1 MHRSSS
7 ASWRRGG
14 FTLVELLVVIAII
27 GILIALLLPAVQ
39 AAREA
44 ARRSQ
49 CTNNLK
55 QMGLALHNYADSF
68 KKFPS
73 GSISLP
79 GHGPTAFVL
88 MLPYLEQRALHAQL
102 KFNNGSFY
110 FGSPASDVNIALHN
124 VTIGGYVCPS
134 SPLDQFG
141 TVDCQSCNAQPTTG
155 RKLLKGTYVLIMGG
169 LNHSSVDNQ
178 AAKGPTSAGGAFL
191 RGRPIGFQDITDG
204 TSNTMAIGEQS
215 DWGKITSTGQRTDIR
230 AADPSGLWMG
240 ASNNTNPTG
249 NNTLSTLGDARCF
262 AMTTVALSVGYKERV
277 TGAPGVPGT
286 TPGDCNTPLQ
296 AAHPGGCNVL
306 LCDGSVRFLSESLQL
321 QTLYDL
327 ANRDDGHPLSEF

>member
-1 MHRSSS
+1 MHCSSS
-7 ASWRRGG
+7 VSWRRSG

-68 KKFPS
+68 KRFPS

-88 MLPYLEQRALHAQL
+88 MLPYMEQRSLHAQL

-110 FGSPASDVNIALHN
+110 FGSPSSDPNMALHN
-124 VTIGGYVCPS
+124 VTIPGYVCPS
-134 SPLDQFG
+134 SPLEQFG
-141 TVDCQSCNAQPTTG
+141 TVDCASCSVQPTTG
-155 RKLLKGTYVLIMGG
+155 RKLLRGNYVLIMGG
-169 LNHSSVDNQ
+169 LTHSSVDNQ
-178 AAKGPTSAGGAFL
+178 AAKGPTSAGGVFL
-191 RGRPIGFQDITDG
+191 RGRAIGFQDITDG
-204 TSNTMAIGEQS
+204 TSNTMAIGEQG
-215 DWGKITSTGQRTDIR
+215 DWGKVTSTGQRADIR
-230 AADPSGLWMG
+230 GTDPSGMWMG

-262 AMTTVALSVGYKERV
+262 AMTTVAFSVGYKDRV
-277 TGAPGVPGT
+277 AAAAGT
-286 TPGDCNTPLQ
+286 RGTSPGDSNTPLQ
-296 AAHPGGCNVL
+296 AAHPAG
-306 LCDGSVRFLSESLQL
+306 
-321 QTLYDL
+321 
-327 ANRDDGHPLSEF
+327 

>member
-7 ASWRRGG
+7 VSWRRSG

-73 GSISLP
+73 GSIALS

-88 MLPYLEQRALHAQL
+88 ILPYLEQRSLHSQL
-102 KFNNGSFY
+102 KFNSGSFY
-110 FGSPASDVNIALHN
+110 FGSTSSDVNMALHN
-124 VTIGGYVCPS
+124 ITVPAYVCPS
-134 SPLDQFG
+134 SPLEQMG
-141 TVDCQSCNAQPTTG
+141 TGSCTSCTVQPTTD
-155 RKLLKGTYVLIMGG
+155 RKLLKGTYVLVSGG
-169 LNHSSVDNQ
+169 RDHSSTDNQ
-178 AAKGPTSAGGAFL
+178 AAKGPTSAGGVFL

-204 TSNTMAIGEQS
+204 TSNTMAIGEQG
-215 DWGKITSTGQRTDIR
+215 DWGKIVASNTRADIR
-230 AADPSGLWMG
+230 ASDWSGMWMG
-240 ASNNTNPTG
+240 ANHNTNPTG
-249 NNTLSTLGDARCF
+249 NNSLSTLGDARCF
-262 AMTTVALSVGYKERV
+262 LTTTIAFSVGYKERV
-277 TGAPGVPGT
+277 AAAAGTPGT
-286 TPGDCNTPLQ
+286 APGDCNTPLQ

-321 QTLYDL
+321 QTLYNL
-327 ANRDDGHPLSEF
+327 ANRDDGHPLGEF